1 MTLMIRSKAL
11 QTLLVGILI
20 DVVNL
25 PDTTELY
32 EARHRK
38 DVILRGMATRANLH
52 QFPFCLHHVLELRIF
67 TRTAF
72 HPGSPCFPFSHCCFP
87 ISFSFGF
94 TAQNHMKGR
103 RRIYGGNYPF
113 LFVVFRMAHSRDS
126 GLGERADG

>member
-32 EARHRK
+32 EARHLK

-52 QFPFCLHHVLELRIF
+52 QFSFCLHHVLELRIF

-72 HPGSPCFPFSHCCFP
+72 HPGFPFLALF
-87 ISFSFGF
+87 SFSDYF
-94 TAQNHMKGR
+94 
-103 RRIYGGNYPF
+103 PF
-113 LFVVFRMAHSRDS
+113 CCCAKSHEGTKMDIRWELPLFVCCVS
-126 GLGERADG
+126 